1 MERLTHSGTKEAK
14 NDVNI
19 MQVLGKLA
27 YYEDLEEQGRLLK
40 LPCKLGDMLYYLLSG
55 QIYE

>member
-1 MERLTHSGTKEAK
+1 MERLTHGGTKEAK

-27 YYEDLEEQGRLLK
+27 YYEDMEEQGENENSVQR
-40 LPCKLGDMLYYLLSG
+40 G
-55 QIYE
+55 